1 MAMQIQAELCHVD
14 TLRCVVRVEGWDGE
28 RRLGSALGEDQ
39 TCEAAEDRAIRRLM
53 ARLGQ
58 EQSSQADAD
67 ERQPARRGSQTK
79 RAQTDGNQTEGDQTQ
94 RTEPELGQEVLAEPV
109 AVASA
114 PLPQSAPESQTAPSV
129 PSVVRAAQAPSR
141 PLTDESDPPSEA
153 PTDPE
158 DWSEELTAIDFELRR
173 IGWDRSRER
182 IYLERAFGHGS
193 RHRLTRY
200 ADLVAFL
207 RQLRQ
212 IQPEETPETAAV
224 PIRRS
229 DLIQQ
234 GDQMLHQL
242 QWSKDQA
249 REFLQKHQRANSRQQ
264 LSDEQLLQFNIL
276 LEDQLNANAH

>member
-53 ARLGQ
+53 ARLGE
-58 EQSSQADAD
+58 EQSSQADAV
-67 ERQPARRGSQTK
+67 ERQPARRGAQTK
-79 RAQTDGNQTEGDQTQ
+79 KAQTDGNQTEGDQSQ

-114 PLPQSAPESQTAPSV
+114 PLPQSAPESKTAPSV

-200 ADLVAFL
+200 ADLVAYL

-276 LEDQLNANAH
+276 LEDQLNSNTH